1 MEKDILS
8 GRLSVGQKLPS
19 ERELAERFAVS
30 KAVIHAGILEMEENG
45 FVLVRPRPGTF
56 ISFRMDGGKE
66 TLLSLMNHDGGSLCA
81 EEVKSFNSS

>member
-30 KAVIHAGILEMEENG
+30 KAVIHAGILEMEESG
-45 FVLVRPRPGTF
+45 FVLVRPRVGTF
-56 ISFRMDGGKE
+56 VSHGRGEGNTAFSDEPRWRQSVCGGGQI
-66 TLLSLMNHDGGSLCA
+66 L
-81 EEVKSFNSS
+81 

>member
-30 KAVIHAGILEMEENG
+30 KAVIHAGILEMEANG
-45 FVLVRPRPGTF
+45 FVLVRPRVGTF
-56 ISFRMDGGKE
+56 VSDLYSYARASERLCRTFAWTGGRKHY
-66 TLLSLMNHDGGSLCA
+66 SL
-81 EEVKSFNSS
+81 